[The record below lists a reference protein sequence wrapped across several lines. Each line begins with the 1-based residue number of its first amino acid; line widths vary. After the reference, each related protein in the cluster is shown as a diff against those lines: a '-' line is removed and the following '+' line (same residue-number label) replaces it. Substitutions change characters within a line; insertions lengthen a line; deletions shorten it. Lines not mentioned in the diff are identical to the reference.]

1 MLWLAAASLFVPVI
15 CQNMGSVLRV
25 CCAIWLHGFEP
36 HSPRGFMLP
45 PVLRDL
51 ACAGWLRKK
60 TAAPTR
66 PSTIVATASTVLSI
80 GARARLRGSKQPV

>member
-1 MLWLAAASLFVPVI
+1 
-15 CQNMGSVLRV
+15 
-25 CCAIWLHGFEP
+25 
-36 HSPRGFMLP
+36 MLP

-80 GARARLRGSKQPV
+80 GAGAALRASKKVGVALPADDAAVESPV